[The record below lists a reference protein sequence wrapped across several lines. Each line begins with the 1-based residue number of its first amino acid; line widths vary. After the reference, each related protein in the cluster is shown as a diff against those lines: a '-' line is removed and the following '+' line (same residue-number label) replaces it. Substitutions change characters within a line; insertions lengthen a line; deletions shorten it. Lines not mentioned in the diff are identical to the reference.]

1 MSEINPTSFFDLSA
15 ASADIDEAI
24 DTEHAKKKTDDN
36 VFATLEQTLQLP
48 IGSTKEALA
57 ASKDAIARTK
67 SLAVQAE
74 MVTFK
79 EQSIDNRDAEDID
92 DEVLK
97 ADRAKIRREAHELYD
112 MQKNLLNY
120 MYEQLKGQIDPSDKQ
135 WAACASMCAAVTKS
149 LADLNK
155 MTKEFREEN
164 DRYLEKKIQ
173 SGEMDLN
180 EQEFDFSPEQAN
192 RVIDYWTAQNE
203 ADINK
208 QIQEEVAARQQARI
222 EQNLASE
229 EVKQIENKVE
239 Q

>member
-1 MSEINPTSFFDLSA
+1 MSEINPTSFFNLDA
-15 ASADIDEAI
+15 ASADASVNVPE
-24 DTEHAKKKTDDN
+24 EDN
-36 VFATLEQTLQLP
+36 VFAELEQTLQLP
-48 IGSTKEALA
+48 IGSTKDAIA

-67 SLAVQAE
+67 NLVVQAD

-92 DEVLK
+92 DELLK
-97 ADRAKIRREAHELYD
+97 AERAKIRKEAHELYD

-164 DRYLEKKIQ
+164 DRYIEKKVQ
-173 SGEMDLN
+173 SGELDVN

-192 RVIDYWTAQNE
+192 KIIASWTKQNE
-203 ADINK
+203 ANILD
-208 QIQEEVAARQQARI
+208 QIKNEVEERQMNRI
-222 EQNLASE
+222 GVET
-229 EVKQIENKVE
+229 KQIENKADE
-239 Q
+239 

>member
-15 ASADIDEAI
+15 ASASIDATI
-24 DTEHAKKKTDDN
+24 QPSKKKDDEN

-67 SLAVQAE
+67 SLAMQAE

-79 EQSIDNRDAEDID
+79 EQSIDTRDAEDID

-97 ADRAKIRREAHELYD
+97 ADRAKIRKEAHELYD

-164 DRYLEKKIQ
+164 DRYIEKKIQ
-173 SGEMDLN
+173 SGELDVT

-192 RVIDYWTAQNE
+192 KIIAHWTKENE
-203 ADINK
+203 ADIQDQVRK
-208 QIQEEVAARQQARI
+208 EVEARELARI
-222 EQNLASE
+222 GVET
-229 EVKQIENKVE
+229 KQIENKEE